1 MSAKSGS
8 QVFLLAGNYSDRA
21 KPEFRTGYFR
31 FFFITIQVIDGCLED
46 DFAQKDEGQ
55 VHMGRV
61 LKPADLE
68 VQEWDRN

>member
-1 MSAKSGS
+1 MST
-8 QVFLLAGNYSDRA
+8 

-31 FFFITIQVIDGCLED
+31 FFITIQVIDGCLED

-55 VHMGRV
+55 VHMGRE